1 MGGIRQVSDSV
12 SGLLALCLS
21 GIITAES
28 PTPWIQPHC
37 LAENAGGRQAR
48 RPASKVQPIPE
59 ARSGAQQRMTR
70 AQASRA
76 AQELLQQA
84 NVAVAAAAAAATAG
98 IDGPAPMDT
107 DGSDRGLEGTT
118 PSDGPAEDDHMIL
131 LQVLVRI
138 RTA

>member
-1 MGGIRQVSDSV
+1 M
-12 SGLLALCLS
+12 
-21 GIITAES
+21 
-28 PTPWIQPHC
+28 
-37 LAENAGGRQAR
+37 
-48 RPASKVQPIPE
+48 QPIPE

-84 NVAVAAAAAAATAG
+84 NVAVASAAATGG

-131 LQVLVRI
+131 LQVLLGI
-138 RTA
+138 RTAQTH